1 MSVHAGSG
9 KQGSQDGLGTSA
21 RLNYP
26 YGIAIDQQT
35 DTIYVSD
42 FHSIRKMTLEGMSMS
57 CYHEW

>member
-9 KQGSQDGLGTSA
+9 EEGSQDGLGTSA
-21 RLNYP
+21 RFDHP

-42 FHSIRKMTLEGMSMS
+42 FHSIRKMTLEGMSLS
-57 CYHEW
+57 CDHEW

>member
-9 KQGSQDGLGTSA
+9 EQGNQDGLGMSA
-21 RLNYP
+21 RLDFP

-42 FHSIRKMTLEGMSMS
+42 QHSIRKMTLQGMSMS
-57 CYHEW
+57 CYHE